1 MARYEAIES
10 RRWFNRKTGATAS
23 IYGSTP
29 YISAADK
36 PNWSIKTVGY
46 TVRDNQT
53 GTIGTGRTPVATP
66 PEAQA
71 IADKLNAKA
80 NA

>member
-53 GTIGTGRTPVATP
+53 GTIGTGRECPTQLGN
-66 PEAQA
+66 QA
-71 IADKLNAKA
+71 WPDRE
-80 NA
+80 